1 MGDRAVEVNKI
12 QGNRNPFIDYPEL
25 VEYIWGNKKGEVV
38 DFYQLTQSYG
48 DPYDETATTVD
59 NVCNRPEETQKIIT
73 EGQVIIIREGVKYSI
88 LGIKL
93 NK

>member
-1 MGDRAVEVNKI
+1 M
-12 QGNRNPFIDYPEL
+12 
-25 VEYIWGNKKGEVV
+25 

-73 EGQVIIIREGVKYSI
+73 EGQVIIIRDGVRYNV
-88 LGIKL
+88 LGTKL